1 MCSLSCVHTLQ
12 QRQVAYS
19 QSLLITARFLHWRLL
34 KILLS
39 SFILPFYILK
49 ILALKRM
56 CSLFSCS
63 LLSCS
68 LLCQN
73 RKRNWNKNYAKFA
86 SSSLA
91 FSIFQAHHFYISI
104 FFYFFLFNCSVGS
117 SCKKTILQT
126 HNIANTQLFHLH
138 VVCKCTCKH
147 CNMILWI
154 VLFFW
159 DICRCSIPWILYCIC
174 LFKLMSMNM
183 NLVWCYKVEKNL
195 HTKRVTKKF
204 IKGTLV
210 QIWKSPYIFL
220 FI

>member
-12 QRQVAYS
+12 QRRVAYS

-126 HNIANTQLFHLH
+126 HSCFIYMLFANAHVNIATWFFELCYSFE
-138 VVCKCTCKH
+138 TFAG
-147 CNMILWI
+147 
-154 VLFFW
+154 VLFPEFF
-159 DICRCSIPWILYCIC
+159 IAYVYLSIWAWIWTLSGVA
-174 LFKLMSMNM
+174 KL
-183 NLVWCYKVEKNL
+183 
-195 HTKRVTKKF
+195 KK
-204 IKGTLV
+204 
-210 QIWKSPYIFL
+210 IFTQKE
-220 FI
+220 

>member
-63 LLSCS
+63 LL
-68 LLCQN
+68 CQN

-86 SSSLA
+86 SSSLS
-91 FSIFQAHHFYISI
+91 FSIFQAHHFYIST
-104 FFYFFLFNCSVGS
+104 FFLFFSV
-117 SCKKTILQT
+117 
-126 HNIANTQLFHLH
+126 QLFCRKLIQ
-138 VVCKCTCKH
+138 KQYCKH
-147 CNMILWI
+147 TAVSFTC
-154 VLFFW
+154 
-159 DICRCSIPWILYCIC
+159 C
-174 LFKLMSMNM
+174 LHM
-183 NLVWCYKVEKNL
+183 
-195 HTKRVTKKF
+195 H
-204 IKGTLV
+204 I
-210 QIWKSPYIFL
+210 
-220 FI
+220 